1 MTMGNLLRLL
11 RRRRRSDADFAQEIA
26 AHLALEAERLV
37 GLGMAPEEAAYAAR
51 RRFGNVTLARE
62 DYHRRRTIGWL
73 EAIPQQVRRACR
85 RLVRAKAF
93 SLTAAATL
101 TVGIG
106 ATSAVFSLVDGVLLR
121 PLPFERPEQLVDLSH
136 TMELQ
141 GLSRV
146 DQSDA
151 TYLYYRRANHVFTD
165 VGAYRSARSNWWICR
180 TRWSCRVSAG
190 WISPTPPISTIAEP
204 TTSSPTSGRTGAR
217 RSIWAAGE
225 PGAAPASRPPSGGP
239 RPPGSARASSGCWGS
254 RRSAAGSS
262 AKTTTFPGLPPWRS
276 WARGCGGPAMAP
288 IPGSSG
294 AGSGST
300 E

>member
-37 GLGMAPEEAAYAAR
+37 ALGMAPEEAAYAAR

-73 EAIPQQVRRACR
+73 EAIPQQVRRAFR

-93 SLTAAATL
+93 SITAAATL
-101 TVGIG
+101 MVGIG

-165 VGAYRSARSNWWICR
+165 VGAYRSASVNL
-180 TRWSCRVSAG
+180 G
-190 WISPTPPISTIAEP
+190 
-204 TTSSPTSGRTGAR
+204 GGGTGGGP
-217 RSIWAAGE
+217 GE
-225 PGAAPASRPPSGGP
+225 PAAVRRTEAARASASGLGGRGIAPGAGGRRGAARGGRPPSGGP

-262 AKTTTFPGLPPWRS
+262 AKTRTFPGLPPWRS